1 MPHNEFK
8 EILTALFNGNAG
20 EAEQAAET
28 ISYDSVF
35 NISDEYDRRK
45 QDRINYFEFLKLR
58 KSIRKQRFMT
68 TPRSIIPDLLT
79 SCVVTSKNVMA
90 LMPRK

>member
-35 NISDEYDRRK
+35 NISDEYDRRE
-45 QDRINYFEFLKLR
+45 QDRINYFELLKLR
-58 KSIRKQRFMT
+58 RLAENS
-68 TPRSIIPDLLT
+68 
-79 SCVVTSKNVMA
+79 
-90 LMPRK
+90 

>member
-1 MPHNEFK
+1 MQEFK
-8 EILTALFNGNAG
+8 EILTSLFNGNAG

-35 NISDEYDRRK
+35 NISDEYDKRK

-58 KSIRKQRFMT
+58 KS
-68 TPRSIIPDLLT
+68 
-79 SCVVTSKNVMA
+79 VKNS
-90 LMPRK
+90 